1 MEPTQERSAPRP
13 ATAARIYDYLLGGVH
28 NFPADRDVAEKVIEG
43 VPFAREAARA
53 NRAFL
58 GRLVRYLAAQGV
70 DQFIDIGSGIPT
82 QGNVH
87 EILREVRPEARVVYV
102 DIDPLAVAESLDLL
116 EGNPRAT
123 AVRGDLRD
131 PGPILTHSE
140 LLRVLDLDQPVGL
153 LLIAVLHFVPDDA
166 QAYGAVERLR
176 RELAPGSYLG
186 ISHGATETA
195 PDDVQQTSAG
205 HAYNQ
210 RTTTGSAKPRNREE
224 FAAFF
229 GDWELV
235 EPGIA
240 WLSDWRP
247 DPTRSPDDPRSSTGW
262 AAAARKPA
270 SSSN

>member
-1 MEPTQERSAPRP
+1 MEPAKP

-28 NFPADRDVAEKVIEG
+28 NFPADRKVAEKVIEG
-43 VPFAREAARA
+43 VPFAREAALA

-58 GRLVRYLAAQGV
+58 GRLVRYLAAEGV

-87 EILREVRPEARVVYV
+87 EILRKVRPEARVVYV
-102 DIDPLAVAESLDLL
+102 DVDPLAVAESLDLL
-116 EGNPRAT
+116 EGDPRAT

-131 PGPILTHSE
+131 PGPILAHPE
-140 LLRVLDLDQPVGL
+140 VNRLLHLDRPVGL
-153 LLIAVLHFVPDDA
+153 LLCAVLHFIADDA
-166 QAYGAVERLR
+166 QAYGAVEQLR

-205 HAYNQ
+205 RAYNQ
-210 RTTTGSAKPRNREE
+210 RTMTGSAKPRDRGE
-224 FAAFF
+224 FARFF

-235 EPGIA
+235 EPGIV

-247 DPTRSPDDPRSSTGW
+247 DPTASPEDPRSSVGW
-262 AAAARKPA
+262 VAAARKPA
-270 SSSN
+270 P

>member
-1 MEPTQERSAPRP
+1 MDPPQERSAAKP
-13 ATAARIYDYLLGGVH
+13 ATAARIYDYLLGGIH
-28 NFPADRDVAEKVIEG
+28 NFPADREVAEKVIEG

-58 GRLVRYLAAQGV
+58 GRLVRCLAAEGV
-70 DQFIDIGSGIPT
+70 DQYIDIGSGIPT

-87 EILREVRPEARVVYV
+87 EILREVRPDARVVYV

-116 EGNPRAT
+116 EGDPRAT

-131 PGPILTHSE
+131 PGPILAHPE
-140 LLRVLDLDQPVGL
+140 VRRRLDFGRPVGL

-166 QAYGAVERLR
+166 QAYGAVEQLR
-176 RELAPGSYLG
+176 REVAPRSYLA

-205 HAYNQ
+205 RAYNQ
-210 RTTTGSAKPRNREE
+210 RTMTGSAKPRGREE
-224 FAAFF
+224 FARFF
-229 GDWELV
+229 GDWEFV
-235 EPGIA
+235 DPGIA

-247 DPTRSPDDPRSSTGW
+247 DPTRSADDPRSSAGW
-262 AAAARKPA
+262 AAVARKPGA
-270 SSSN
+270 